1 MFSGCRKLT
10 DVTFSEG
17 IAELGGM
24 AFADTGLTSVTLP
37 ESCLYVDDSAFQN
50 APLSSVTLGS
60 KTVSIG
66 ANAFVRDTNVDLMT
80 SVIIPESVK
89 SIGEKAFGYYKDT
102 DKNYEELCAEA
113 ERLEAESGEH
123 VDVQSL
129 IPPTIANHDFILYGG
144 AKAKRYAEENG
155 MIYGGTV
162 TTDEPQTTTTTETS
176 TTTETTTTTTET
188 TSTTT
193 TDTTSATETT
203 STEQTSTTSST
214 TTEST
219 ITTTDEQTVSVS
231 PYEMSN
237 WAKTDY
243 FKKTGVEPYAS
254 AYTENDDGT
263 LTITLLDEAGN
274 VLDKYTVHP
283 NTGIGFNSSG
293 EAVDLPQTGINTTS
307 HLLIMIGAFL
317 MLGFGI
323 IAIRLSGIGK
333 RKREDE
339 G

>member
-1 MFSGCRKLT
+1 MNDPCSFRR
-10 DVTFSEG
+10 
-17 IAELGGM
+17 AR
-24 AFADTGLTSVTLP
+24 P
-37 ESCLYVDDSAFQN
+37 
-50 APLSSVTLGS
+50 
-60 KTVSIG
+60 
-66 ANAFVRDTNVDLMT
+66 
-80 SVIIPESVK
+80 
-89 SIGEKAFGYYKDT
+89 
-102 DKNYEELCAEA
+102 
-113 ERLEAESGEH
+113 
-123 VDVQSL
+123 
-129 IPPTIANHDFILYGG
+129 
-144 AKAKRYAEENG
+144 
-155 MIYGGTV
+155 
-162 TTDEPQTTTTTETS
+162 TTETS

-203 STEQTSTTSST
+203 STEQTTTTSST

-254 AYTENDDGT
+254 TYTENDDGT

-274 VLDKYTVHP
+274 VLDKYTVHS

-339 G
+339 T

>member
-1 MFSGCRKLT
+1 
-10 DVTFSEG
+10 
-17 IAELGGM
+17 
-24 AFADTGLTSVTLP
+24 
-37 ESCLYVDDSAFQN
+37 
-50 APLSSVTLGS
+50 
-60 KTVSIG
+60 
-66 ANAFVRDTNVDLMT
+66 
-80 SVIIPESVK
+80 
-89 SIGEKAFGYYKDT
+89 
-102 DKNYEELCAEA
+102 
-113 ERLEAESGEH
+113 
-123 VDVQSL
+123 
-129 IPPTIANHDFILYGG
+129 
-144 AKAKRYAEENG
+144 
-155 MIYGGTV
+155 
-162 TTDEPQTTTTTETS
+162 
-176 TTTETTTTTTET
+176 
-188 TSTTT
+188 
-193 TDTTSATETT
+193 
-203 STEQTSTTSST
+203 
-214 TTEST
+214 
-219 ITTTDEQTVSVS
+219 
-231 PYEMSN
+231 MSN

-254 AYTENDDGT
+254 TYTENDDGT